1 VVNIVTTNLR
11 GESMLNIHTTLS
23 RLNKRHSEVTN
34 LVDLFYFTDEAD
46 NSISCD
52 CNAPNV
58 GAIAMHADGDMLLAG
73 EGFTGLFDGGNCC
86 VAQVSKVSRSN
97 VVDEGF
103 TTTLFD
109 GGSIYTMGVQSDGK
123 IIVGGYLGDHK
134 AYGDSVW
141 VTDNVSNSIARLN
154 VDGTWDSVFDAN
166 VNNLVGS
173 DAVNKVLV
181 LSDDSIL
188 VAGRFD
194 LNGAKLVKLNA
205 DGTPNTA
212 FNAALLELAG
222 LPSGMQAAFDV
233 AVDSNGKIVLVGQ
246 NNNPADPFIIRLN
259 SDGTK
264 DMSFTPPTILMDACC
279 YDCFIKT
286 VAIQSDNKIVI
297 GGIFDTIVDFNS
309 VTLSVNAI
317 ARLNE
322 DGSVDE
328 GFFSD
333 QELGL
338 HWYDGDIDPIV
349 FYFPYISTIKVQDDD
364 KLIVAGDFNT
374 YGTGL
379 RNYLCRLSSDG
390 VLDPSFGV
398 ANDFYGDNS
407 SFYQEE
413 SQGNSYYTSIH
424 DIYLVSSSEIW
435 AGGYFIKPRKYYVKL
450 NGSGKHTGV
459 GGTYKMK
466 TTGINDGHFDMYD
479 GGNFFNT
486 NLTQAF
492 DTIHNNNA
500 DRDLSIP
507 NTHSAGLYDMWA
519 SDSADSKGV
528 AYRPTTFDAT
538 VEAGTEYF
546 GEGSHYF
553 TNMYP
558 GMFVLA
564 ATGTSVGEFS
574 ITGNIGTDGDGI
586 FAMDSFS
593 LMSNGKPF
601 SAFVK
606 SVTKEDGS
614 DEVAPTHIII
624 VPGGTSGVENLHVQG
639 DDDNYEDQ
647 CVSGIS
653 GKNEIYVIVVAKKD
667 GTLFT
672 TNESKSLAQKF
683 LDIINM
689 SSAPS
694 GFVQATRTCLP
705 CRKPD
710 GSLTCSKWT
719 YFFAD
724 CPKNNM
730 MCSGMSGGYVPAIT
744 VCNQRLF

>member
-1 VVNIVTTNLR
+1 
-11 GESMLNIHTTLS
+11 MLNINTTLS
-23 RLNKRHSEVTN
+23 RLNKRHSEVTS

-58 GAIAMHADGDMLLAG
+58 GAIAMHADGDMLLGG
-73 EGFTGLFDGGNCC
+73 EGFTGLFDDGPNCC
-86 VAQVSKVSRSN
+86 VAQVSKISRSN

-103 TTTLFD
+103 TTTLFQY
-109 GGSIYTMGVQSDGK
+109 GSIYTMGVQSDGK

-134 AYGDSVW
+134 AYGDSEW
-141 VTDNVSNSIARLN
+141 ITNNTSSHIARLN
-154 VDGTWDSVFDAN
+154 VDGTYDSTFDAN
-166 VNNLVGS
+166 VDGLVNNE
-173 DAVNKVLV
+173 AVNKVLV

-188 VAGRFD
+188 VSGKFD
-194 LNGAKLVKLNA
+194 ANGSRLVKLNA

-212 FNAALLELAG
+212 FNANVAALGGGNLGMLAT
-222 LPSGMQAAFDV
+222 FDV
-233 AVDSNGKIVLVGQ
+233 AVDSNGKIVLVGR
-246 NNNPADPFIIRLN
+246 NNNPNDPFVIRLN
-259 SDGTK
+259 ADGTQ
-264 DMSFTPPTILMDACC
+264 DVSFTPPAVNMETGG

-297 GGIFDTIVDFNS
+297 GGLFDTIVDFNS
-309 VTLSVNAI
+309 VTLSVNSI

-333 QELGL
+333 QGLGL
-338 HWYDGDIDPIV
+338 HWYDGDLNL
-349 FYFPYISTIKVQDDD
+349 PYISTIKAQDDD

-374 YGTGL
+374 YGTGDL

-390 VLDPSFGV
+390 VLDSSFGV

-424 DIYLVSSSEIW
+424 DIYLVSSNEIW
-435 AGGYFIKPRKYYVKL
+435 VGGYFVKPRKYYVKL
-450 NGSGKHTGV
+450 NGSGKRTGV

-466 TTGINDGHFDMYD
+466 TTGIDDGYADMYD

-486 NLTQAF
+486 NLTQPF
-492 DTIHNNNA
+492 DMIYNNDA

-507 NTHSAGLYDMWA
+507 CTHSTSLYNMWA
-519 SDSADSKGV
+519 FDPADSKGV

-538 VEAGTEYF
+538 VEVGNDYF

-558 GMFVLA
+558 GMFVVA
-564 ATGTSVGEFS
+564 ATGVDISEFS
-574 ITGNIGTDGDGI
+574 ITGNIGTDSDGD
-586 FAMDSFS
+586 FAMHSFS
-593 LMSNGKPF
+593 IVSGGKSY

-624 VPGGTSGVENLHVQG
+624 VPGSTSGVENLHVPG
-639 DDDNYEDQ
+639 NDDNYEDQ

-653 GKNEIYVIVVAKKD
+653 GRGEIYVIVVAKRD
-667 GTLFT
+667 GTLLSSQ
-672 TNESKSLAQKF
+672 ESSSIANKF
-683 LDIINM
+683 MDVIGM
-689 SSAPS
+689 ASGSS
-694 GFVQATRTCLP
+694 GLVQATKTCLP
-705 CRKPD
+705 CRKSS
-710 GSLTCSKWT
+710 GVISCAKWKS
-719 YFFAD
+719 YLA
-724 CPKNNM
+724 
-730 MCSGMSGGYVPAIT
+730 GGRSPAYLPAIT
-744 VCNQRLF
+744 VCNQRLS